1 MDPDRT
7 TTIGD
12 DEAVNTDR
20 PFHIINAVERT
31 SAKLRICASVWRGF
45 DMLVPRDDN
54 MMGELV
60 RKAHSRDSIGGGRF
74 GGSAEHRNW
83 GAVAII
89 GYSILKKMKNVLV

>member
-20 PFHIINAVERT
+20 PFHIINAVDRT
-31 SAKLRICASVWRGF
+31 SAKLRTCASVWRGF
-45 DMLVPRDDN
+45 DMLVPKDDN

-60 RKAHSRDSIGGGRF
+60 RKAHSRDSIGGGSF
-74 GGSAEHRNW
+74 GGSAEHSNR
-83 GAVAII
+83 GAVVIAR
-89 GYSILKKMKNVLV
+89 YSIINKMPL